1 MMDSYTVAGRKNE
14 NMTTETKQKN
24 PVQWKNILL
33 KTGIIICLLVSI
45 ACVII
50 MILNDDAATQW
61 FIDNWPHILS
71 VMDGIVFGL
80 SMLAML
86 TACKHGWYYILD
98 YNATNW
104 LKEKYYILDYNATN
118 WLKENKLIIGFM
130 MALCITVLTALMI
143 MNIYVIISFIV
154 SSIILL
160 FIMLMTYVVAPDK

>member
-1 MMDSYTVAGRKNE
+1 MDSYTVAGRKNE

-104 LKEKYYILDYNATN
+104 LKE
-118 WLKENKLIIGFM
+118 NKLIIGFM

>member
-71 VMDGIVFGL
+71 VMDGGVFGL
-80 SMLAML
+80 SMTAML
-86 TACKHGWYYILD
+86 TACKHGWYSILD
-98 YNATNW
+98 YDTT
-104 LKEKYYILDYNATN
+104 D
-118 WLKENKLIIGFM
+118 WLKENKLIISFM
-130 MALCITVLTALMI
+130 MALCITVITVLTALMI

-160 FIMLMTYVVAPDK
+160 FIMLMTYVVATDE

>member
-1 MMDSYTVAGRKNE
+1 MMDSYTVGRKNE
-14 NMTTETKQKN
+14 NMTETETKQKN
-24 PVQWKNILL
+24 PVQWKSILL
-33 KTGIIICLLVSI
+33 KNGIILCLLASI

-61 FIDNWPHILS
+61 FIDNWPHIPS

-80 SMLAML
+80 SMIAML
-86 TACKHGWYYILD
+86 TACKHGWYSILD
-98 YNATNW
+98 YNVT
-104 LKEKYYILDYNATN
+104 D

-143 MNIYVIISFIV
+143 MNIYVIVSFIF

-160 FIMLMTYVVAPDK
+160 FISFVYYVYKESSY

>member
-1 MMDSYTVAGRKNE
+1 MMDSYTVGRKNE
-14 NMTTETKQKN
+14 NMAETETKQKN
-24 PVQWKNILL
+24 SVQWKNILL
-33 KTGIIICLLVSI
+33 KTGIILCLLASI

-61 FIDNWPHILS
+61 FIDNWPHIPS

-80 SMLAML
+80 SMIAML
-86 TACKHGWYYILD
+86 TACKHGWYAILHYD
-98 YNATNW
+98 VT
-104 LKEKYYILDYNATN
+104 D

-143 MNIYVIISFIV
+143 INIHVIISFIV

-160 FIMLMTYVVAPDK
+160 FTMLCLYVYILE

>member
-1 MMDSYTVAGRKNE
+1 MMDSYTVGRKNE
-14 NMTTETKQKN
+14 NMAETETKQKN
-24 PVQWKNILL
+24 LVQWKNILL
-33 KTGIIICLLVSI
+33 KTGIILCLLASI

-61 FIDNWPHILS
+61 FIDNWPHIPS

-80 SMLAML
+80 SMIAML
-86 TACKHGWYYILD
+86 TACKHGWYSILD
-98 YNATNW
+98 YNVT
-104 LKEKYYILDYNATN
+104 D

-143 MNIYVIISFIV
+143 MNIHVIISFIF

-160 FIMLMTYVVAPDK
+160 FTLFVYYVYKESE

>member
-1 MMDSYTVAGRKNE
+1 MMDSYTVGRKNE
-14 NMTTETKQKN
+14 NMAETETKQKN
-24 PVQWKNILL
+24 LVQWKNILL
-33 KTGIIICLLVSI
+33 KTGIILCLLASI

-61 FIDNWPHILS
+61 FIDNWPHIPS

-80 SMLAML
+80 SMIAML
-86 TACKHGWYYILD
+86 TACKHGWYSILH
-98 YNATNW
+98 YNVT
-104 LKEKYYILDYNATN
+104 D

-143 MNIYVIISFIV
+143 MNIHVIISFIF

-160 FIMLMTYVVAPDK
+160 FIIFVYYVYKESD

>member
-1 MMDSYTVAGRKNE
+1 MMDSYTVGRKNE
-14 NMTTETKQKN
+14 NMAETETKQKN

-33 KTGIIICLLVSI
+33 KTGIILCLLASI

-61 FIDNWPHILS
+61 FIDNWPHIPS

-80 SMLAML
+80 SMIAML
-86 TACKHGWYYILD
+86 TACKHGWYSIFD
-98 YNATNW
+98 YSVT
-104 LKEKYYILDYNATN
+104 D

-143 MNIYVIISFIV
+143 MNIYVIISFIF

-160 FIMLMTYVVAPDK
+160 FIMFVLYVYNEG

>member
-104 LKEKYYILDYNATN
+104 LKE
-118 WLKENKLIIGFM
+118 NKLIIGFM

-160 FIMLMTYVVAPDK
+160 FIMLMTYVVATDE

>member
-71 VMDGIVFGL
+71 VMDGGVFGL
-80 SMLAML
+80 SMTAML
-86 TACKHGWYYILD
+86 TACKHGWYSILD
-98 YNATNW
+98 YDTT
-104 LKEKYYILDYNATN
+104 D
-118 WLKENKLIIGFM
+118 WLKENKLIISFM

-160 FIMLMTYVVAPDK
+160 FIMLMTYVVATDE

>member
-14 NMTTETKQKN
+14 NMAETETKQKN
-24 PVQWKNILL
+24 PAQWKNILL

-98 YNATNW
+98 YDTT
-104 LKEKYYILDYNATN
+104 D

>member
-1 MMDSYTVAGRKNE
+1 MAE
-14 NMTTETKQKN
+14 TETKQKN

-33 KTGIIICLLVSI
+33 KNGIILCLLASI

-61 FIDNWPHILS
+61 FIDNWPHIPS

-80 SMLAML
+80 SMIAML
-86 TACKHGWYYILD
+86 TACKHGWYSILD
-98 YNATNW
+98 YNVT
-104 LKEKYYILDYNATN
+104 D

-143 MNIYVIISFIV
+143 MNIHVIISFIF

-160 FIMLMTYVVAPDK
+160 FISFVYYVYKESSY

>member
-1 MMDSYTVAGRKNE
+1 MMDSYTVGRKNE
-14 NMTTETKQKN
+14 NMAETETKQKN

-33 KTGIIICLLVSI
+33 KTGIILCLLASI

-61 FIDNWPHILS
+61 FIDNWPHIPS

-80 SMLAML
+80 SMIAML
-86 TACKHGWYYILD
+86 TACKHGLYSILD
-98 YNATNW
+98 YNVTDW
-104 LKEKYYILDYNATN
+104 LE
-118 WLKENKLIIGFM
+118 ENKLIIGFM

-143 MNIYVIISFIV
+143 MNIHVIISFIF

-160 FIMLMTYVVAPDK
+160 FIIFVYCL

>member
-1 MMDSYTVAGRKNE
+1 MMDSYTVTGRKNE
-14 NMTTETKQKN
+14 NMITETKQKH
-24 PVQWKNILL
+24 PVQWKNVLL

-71 VMDGIVFGL
+71 VMDGGVFGL

-86 TACKHGWYYILD
+86 TACEHGWYYILD
-98 YNATNW
+98 DNVTNR
-104 LKEKYYILDYNATN
+104 
-118 WLKENKLIIGFM
+118 LKENKLIIGFM

-143 MNIYVIISFIV
+143 MNIYVIFSFIV

-160 FIMLMTYVVAPDK
+160 FIAFIIFAMKYDD

>member
-14 NMTTETKQKN
+14 NMTETETKQKN

-33 KTGIIICLLVSI
+33 KTGIILCLLTSI

-61 FIDNWPHILS
+61 FIDNYPHIPS
-71 VMDGIVFGL
+71 VMGGIISIMGGIIFGL
-80 SMLAML
+80 SMVAML

-98 YNATNW
+98 NNT
-104 LKEKYYILDYNATN
+104 TN

-130 MALCITVLTALMI
+130 MALCITVLTAFMI
-143 MNIYVIISFIV
+143 MNIYFIISFLVSLIIV
-154 SSIILL
+154 L
-160 FIMLMTYVVAPDK
+160 FIMFIAYVAYVCSD

>member
-1 MMDSYTVAGRKNE
+1 
-14 NMTTETKQKN
+14 MTETETKQKN

-33 KTGIIICLLVSI
+33 KNGIILCLLASI

-61 FIDNWPHILS
+61 FIDNWPHIPS

-80 SMLAML
+80 SMIAML
-86 TACKHGWYYILD
+86 TACKHGWYSILD
-98 YNATNW
+98 YNVT
-104 LKEKYYILDYNATN
+104 D

-143 MNIYVIISFIV
+143 MNIHVIISFIF

-160 FIMLMTYVVAPDK
+160 FISFVYYVYKESSY

>member
-1 MMDSYTVAGRKNE
+1 MAE
-14 NMTTETKQKN
+14 TETKQKN
-24 PVQWKNILL
+24 LVQWKNILL
-33 KTGIIICLLVSI
+33 KTGIILCLLASI

-61 FIDNWPHILS
+61 FIDNWPHIPS

-80 SMLAML
+80 SMIAML
-86 TACKHGWYYILD
+86 TACKHGWYSILD
-98 YNATNW
+98 YNVT
-104 LKEKYYILDYNATN
+104 D

-143 MNIYVIISFIV
+143 MNIHVIISFIF

-160 FIMLMTYVVAPDK
+160 FICILCFVYKESD

>member
-1 MMDSYTVAGRKNE
+1 MMDSYTVGRKNE
-14 NMTTETKQKN
+14 NMAETETKQKN

-33 KTGIIICLLVSI
+33 KNGIILCLLASI

-61 FIDNWPHILS
+61 FIDNWPHIPS

-80 SMLAML
+80 SMIAML
-86 TACKHGWYYILD
+86 TACKHGWYSILD
-98 YNATNW
+98 YNVT
-104 LKEKYYILDYNATN
+104 D

-143 MNIYVIISFIV
+143 MNIYVIVSFIF

-160 FIMLMTYVVAPDK
+160 FISFVYYVYKESSY

>member
-14 NMTTETKQKN
+14 NMVTETKQKN

-33 KTGIIICLLVSI
+33 KTGITLCLLASI

-61 FIDNWPHILS
+61 FIDNWSHILS
-71 VMDGIVFGL
+71 VIDGGVFGL

-86 TACKHGWYYILD
+86 TACKHGWYFILD
-98 YNATNW
+98 DNVN
-104 LKEKYYILDYNATN
+104 N

-160 FIMLMTYVVAPDK
+160 FIMFITYVAMID

>member
-71 VMDGIVFGL
+71 VMDGGVFGL
-80 SMLAML
+80 SMTAML
-86 TACKHGWYYILD
+86 TACKHGWYSILD
-98 YNATNW
+98 YDTT
-104 LKEKYYILDYNATN
+104 D
-118 WLKENKLIIGFM
+118 WLKENKLIISFM

-160 FIMLMTYVVAPDK
+160 FIMLMIYLNMDGILF

>member
-1 MMDSYTVAGRKNE
+1 MMDSYTVGRKNE
-14 NMTTETKQKN
+14 NMAETETKQKN
-24 PVQWKNILL
+24 LVQWKNILL
-33 KTGIIICLLVSI
+33 KTGIILCLLASI

-61 FIDNWPHILS
+61 FIDNWPHIPS

-80 SMLAML
+80 SMIAML
-86 TACKHGWYYILD
+86 TACKHGWYSILD
-98 YNATNW
+98 YNVT
-104 LKEKYYILDYNATN
+104 D

-143 MNIYVIISFIV
+143 MNIHVIISFIF

-160 FIMLMTYVVAPDK
+160 FTLFVYYVYKESD

>member
-104 LKEKYYILDYNATN
+104 LKE
-118 WLKENKLIIGFM
+118 NKLIIGFM

>member
-1 MMDSYTVAGRKNE
+1 MMDSYTVGRKNE
-14 NMTTETKQKN
+14 NMAETETKQKN

-33 KTGIIICLLVSI
+33 KTGIILCLLASI

-61 FIDNWPHILS
+61 FIDNWPHIPS

-80 SMLAML
+80 SMIAML
-86 TACKHGWYYILD
+86 TACKHGLYSILD
-98 YNATNW
+98 YNVT
-104 LKEKYYILDYNATN
+104 D

-143 MNIYVIISFIV
+143 MNIYVIISFIF
-154 SSIILL
+154 SSMILL
-160 FIMLMTYVVAPDK
+160 FTLYVLCL